1 MHTLAADYYCTDRVW
16 QAQKKKLFPRSFQV
30 LPPRLRTS
38 SRWSPYTLLPRCL
51 NAHLLFPPSSMTS
64 TEPPFALSNV
74 CTHRGAVLYDA
85 PFESS
90 KTLRCPYH
98 GRSFNTR
105 GQCLAMPGFESVK
118 NFPQTEDH
126 LPRLPIHRW
135 HFLDFIALTDPL
147 WAFDDWVA
155 PLEERLGFLPLQDFV
170 FSEAHSRSYPLAANW
185 MLYCDNYLEGLHI
198 PYIHPALFKALDFK
212 GYETHNLPCGVLQIG
227 LASEDEVAFDLP
239 PDHPEAGK
247 RVAAFYFWLFPN
259 LMLNFYPWGL
269 SLNRIAPLG
278 LAQTEVEYFVWIHRP
293 ELMDA
298 GAGGDIDTTEK
309 EDHSVILS
317 VQQGLQS
324 PLYHR
329 GTYAP
334 EMEKGVR
341 LFHQLLQDIVPEN
354 P

>member
-1 MHTLAADYYCTDRVW
+1 
-16 QAQKKKLFPRSFQV
+16 
-30 LPPRLRTS
+30 
-38 SRWSPYTLLPRCL
+38 
-51 NAHLLFPPSSMTS
+51 MTS